1 MTDQTLILTVD
12 AHVSKKRLDL
22 FVLEHVDGLSRT
34 QVQTLIRE
42 GQITV
47 DGKIEKTGFKFKGGE
62 TVNVTIPAIEETT
75 LEPEDIDLNI
85 IYEDDDLAVIN
96 KPAGMVVH
104 PGIGHETGTLV
115 NAILGRYPELADMM
129 DDPDTE
135 DRLGIVH
142 RLDKGTSGLI
152 VVARNKTT
160 LLHLMNQFQERTVD
174 KVYLAL
180 LENAPKSPVG
190 RVEAPIAR
198 DPRQRKRMWVDR
210 DGKPAVTEFTV
221 IDDSYQEGRAMVKLK
236 LLTGRTHQIRV
247 HMAFIGCPVVGDA
260 IYGRRKQRLK
270 LKRQFL
276 HAAELAFDHPTT
288 GERME
293 FSIPLPEGLQNI
305 LEKLR

>member
-12 AHVSKKRLDL
+12 THVSKQRLDL
-22 FVLEHVDGLSRT
+22 FVLEHVNGLSRT

-62 TVNVTIPAIEETT
+62 IVNVTIPAIEETT
-75 LEPEDIDLNI
+75 LEPEDIDLDI
-85 IYEDDDLAVIN
+85 LYEDDELAVIN

-115 NAILGRYPELADMM
+115 NAILGRYPELADMI
-129 DDPDTE
+129 DDLDTQ

-152 VVARNKTT
+152 VVARNKAT

-174 KVYLAL
+174 KEYLAL

-221 IDDSYQEGRAMVKLK
+221 LDDQYQEGRTLVKLK

-288 GERME
+288 GERLE
-293 FSIPLPEGLQNI
+293 FSSPLPESLQNI
-305 LEKLR
+305 LDKLR

>member
-1 MTDQTLILTVD
+1 MSDQILILTAD
-12 AHVSKKRLDL
+12 TPKQRLDK
-22 FVLEHVDGLSRT
+22 FVLEHVEGLSRT
-34 QVQTLIRE
+34 QIQALIRE

-47 DGKIEKTGFKFKGGE
+47 NGKVEKTGFKFKGGE
-62 TVNVTIPAIEETT
+62 TVHVTIPVVEETT
-75 LEPEDIDLNI
+75 LEPEDIALDI

-96 KPAGMVVH
+96 KSAGMVVH

-115 NAILGRYPELADMM
+115 NAILGRYPELADMI
-129 DDPDTE
+129 DDDDTQ

-152 VVARNKTT
+152 VVARNKST

-174 KVYLAL
+174 KTYLAL
-180 LENAPKSPVG
+180 LENAPKSSTG
-190 RVEAPIAR
+190 RVEAPISR
-198 DPRQRKRMWVDR
+198 DPRQRKRMWVHR
-210 DGKPAVTEFTV
+210 DGKPAVTEFTI
-221 IDDSYQEGRAMVKLK
+221 IDDEYQDGRTMVKLK

-247 HMAFIGCPVVGDA
+247 HMAFIGSPVVGDA

-293 FSIPLPEGLQNI
+293 FTSPLPSQLQNI
-305 LEKLR
+305 LDKLR

>member
-1 MTDQTLILTVD
+1 MTDQTLILNVD
-12 AHVSKKRLDL
+12 EHVSKQRLDL
-22 FVLEHVDGLSRT
+22 FVLEHVTGLSRT

-62 TVNVTIPAIEETT
+62 TVNVTIPTIEETT
-75 LEPEDIDLNI
+75 LEPEDIDLEI

-104 PGIGHETGTLV
+104 PGIGHDTGTLV
-115 NAILGRYPELADMM
+115 NAILGRYPELAEMF
-129 DDPDTE
+129 DDLDTE
-135 DRLGIVH
+135 NRLGIVH

-152 VVARNKTT
+152 VVARNKAS
-160 LLHLMNQFQERTVD
+160 LLHLMNQFQERTVE
-174 KVYLAL
+174 KQYLAL

-210 DGKPAVTEFTV
+210 DGKPAITEFTI
-221 IDDSYQEGRAMVKLK
+221 IDDHYQGGRAMVKLN

-247 HMAFIGCPVVGDA
+247 HMAFIGCPVVGDS

-288 GERME
+288 GERLA
-293 FSIPLPEGLQNI
+293 FSSPLPDNLQNI
-305 LEKLR
+305 LDKLR

>member
-1 MTDQTLILTVD
+1 MTDQTLTII
-12 AHVSKKRLDL
+12 AEASKQRLDK
-22 FVLEHVDGLSRT
+22 FVLEHVEGLSRT
-34 QVQTLIRE
+34 QVQTLIR
-42 GQITV
+42 GGLITV

-62 TVNVTIPAIEETT
+62 TVHITIPAEEETT
-75 LEPEDIDLNI
+75 LEPEDIALNI
-85 IYEDDDLAVIN
+85 VYEDDDLAVIN
-96 KPAGMVVH
+96 KAAGMVVH

-115 NAILGRYPELADMM
+115 NAILGRYPELADMI

-152 VVARNKTT
+152 VVARNKPT

-174 KVYLAL
+174 KVYIAL
-180 LENAPKSPVG
+180 LESAPKSAVG

-198 DPRQRKRMWVDR
+198 DPRLRKRMWVNR
-210 DGKPAVTEFTV
+210 DGKPAITEFTV
-221 IDDSYQEGRAMVKLK
+221 IDDTFQDGRTLVTLK

-247 HMAFIGCPVVGDA
+247 HMAFIGCPVVGDT

-276 HAAELAFDHPTT
+276 HATELAFDHPTT
-288 GERME
+288 GERMD
-293 FSIPLPEGLQNI
+293 FSAPLPQNLQNI
-305 LEKLR
+305 LDKLR